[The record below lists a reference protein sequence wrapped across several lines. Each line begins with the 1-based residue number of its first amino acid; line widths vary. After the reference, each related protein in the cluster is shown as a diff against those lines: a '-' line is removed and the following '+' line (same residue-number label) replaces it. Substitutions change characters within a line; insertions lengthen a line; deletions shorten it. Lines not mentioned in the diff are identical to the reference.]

1 MEKKSFQRITKY
13 RISTWRRVNLGPY
26 LTPGTSIYSKLT
38 VYKNARVKAIKVLE
52 ENVKLSELVND
63 LLDMTPST
71 QVIKD

>member
-1 MEKKSFQRITKY
+1 
-13 RISTWRRVNLGPY
+13 
-26 LTPGTSIYSKLT
+26 